1 MVKKVRNISFLPNI
15 LKDKQNHTFSLK
27 CSDVILGETML
38 GPKTGS
44 ETGRAH
50 WAAAMAKPG
59 VKVFMWHT
67 LDVDQTI

>member
-1 MVKKVRNISFLPNI
+1 MYVPNQAI
-15 LKDKQNHTFSLK
+15 YIVL
-27 CSDVILGETML
+27 SDVILGETTL

-59 VKVFMWHT
+59 VKVFMWHSMD
-67 LDVDQTI
+67 LGHIF